1 MVYCDKIEVAEPLD
15 NIGRL
20 EISTMSEDLF
30 LEVNLET
37 ALLAGKLTLE
47 RKRNEVSLPSA
58 LLIHVNRLTGG
69 RKTHCERMFD
79 IARLVG
85 TTAVEQS
92 GTLLPPVSTL
102 LPISQTGG

>member
-47 RKRNEVSLPSA
+47 RKRNESLVA
-58 LLIHVNRLTGG
+58 LCTPNT
-69 RKTHCERMFD
+69 C
-79 IARLVG
+79 
-85 TTAVEQS
+85 Q
-92 GTLLPPVSTL
+92 PVDWGKKNSL
-102 LPISQTGG
+102 